1 MKILMVSSE
10 CVPYAKSGGLAD
22 VVAALSRQ
30 LNFSGHD
37 VRIIIPGYSFLDLK
51 KSKTV
56 IDKLNIGMG
65 FRKEVIKITQKIL
78 PESKVKVYF
87 AEHPLFAERIGIYG
101 DHGSHA
107 YRDNHYRFSLLSAAA
122 FSMSKTLDWIPD
134 IIHSHDWPAGLVSSY
149 LEENKKNG
157 SFKNTESVFTIHNT
171 GYQGNFSKHDIHST
185 GLPWDAI
192 SKNKARYIDEIN
204 FLRAGIE
211 NSKAVTTVSPSYAEE
226 IKVEGFGHGLEK
238 LLISKNDSFCGIL
251 NGVDYS
257 EWDPEQDTLLELNFS
272 AKKLANKWK
281 LKETLQKKSELKID
295 PDTALIGMVG
305 RLVDQKG
312 FAELCTTNTENP
324 GAIRQIC
331 ENKNVQLVILGTGE
345 KWIEDE
351 LATLDKELPN
361 LKVYLEFDNKLAHL
375 IEAGS
380 DFFLMPSKYEPC
392 GLNQVY
398 SLKYGSIPIVRA
410 TGGLKDT
417 VVDYFNDPENSTG
430 FHIPEM
436 SSKSIVNIVTS
447 VLALWNDNKKNINSI
462 RQRGMAK
469 EFLWKKYAKEYETLY
484 TKCLLGLKD

>member
-1 MKILMVSSE
+1 MVSSE

-30 LNFSGHD
+30 LNSSGHD
-37 VRIIIPGYSFLDLK
+37 VRILLPGYSFLDSQ
-51 KSKTV
+51 KSSTA
-56 IDKLNIGMG
+56 IEKLSVEMG
-65 FRKEVIKITQKIL
+65 FKEESLKITKKIL

-87 AEHPLFAERIGIYG
+87 AEHPLFTERTGIYG
-101 DHGSHA
+101 EHGSHA

-122 FSMSKTLDWIPD
+122 FSMSIKLDWIPD
-134 IIHSHDWPAGLVSSY
+134 IMHSHDWPAGLVSSY
-149 LEENKKNG
+149 LKENKKNG

-185 GLPWDAI
+185 GLTWEAV
-192 SKNKARYIDEIN
+192 SKNKAHYIDEIN

-226 IKVEGFGHGLEK
+226 IKVKGFGHGLEK
-238 LLISKNDSFCGIL
+238 LLVSKKDSFCGIL

-257 EWDPEQDTLLELNFS
+257 EWDPERDKLLELNFS
-272 AKKLANKWK
+272 AKKLGNKWK
-281 LKETLQKKSELKID
+281 LKEKLQKKASLPTN

-312 FAELCTTNTENP
+312 FAELCTTNKGNP

-331 ENKNVQLVILGTGE
+331 ENKDVQLVILGTGE

-351 LATLDKELPN
+351 LSKLDKELPN
-361 LKVYLEFDNKLAHL
+361 LKVYLEFDNTLAHL

-417 VVDYFNDPENSTG
+417 VIDYFDDKELGTG

-436 SSKSIVNIVTS
+436 SSVSIVNTVKS
-447 VLALWNDNKKNINSI
+447 VWDLWNDNKKSIEKI
-462 RQRGMAK
+462 RQRGMVM
-469 EFLWKKYAKEYETLY
+469 EFQWEKYAKEYEALY
-484 TKCLLGLKD
+484 KKCLDLDS

>member
-1 MKILMVSSE
+1 MVSSE

-30 LNFSGHD
+30 LNISGYD
-37 VRIIIPGYSFLDLK
+37 VRILIPGYSFLDLDT
-51 KSKTV
+51 SDTIINNLSV
-56 IDKLNIGMG
+56 GMG
-65 FRKEVIKITQKIL
+65 FKKETLKIKQKLL
-78 PESKVKVYF
+78 PDSNVPVYF
-87 AEHPLFAERIGIYG
+87 VEHPLFGEKKGIYG
-101 DHGSHA
+101 DNGSHA
-107 YRDNHYRFSLLSAAA
+107 YRNNHYRFSLLSAAA
-122 FSMSKTLDWIPD
+122 FSISTELNWEPD
-134 IIHSHDWPAGLVSSY
+134 IIHSHDWPAGLTASF

-157 SFKNTESVFTIHNT
+157 NFINTESVFTIHNT

-185 GLPWDAI
+185 GLPWKSL
-192 SKNKARYIDEIN
+192 SKVKAHYIDEIN

-226 IKVEGFGHGLEK
+226 IKIKGFGHGLEE
-238 LLISKNDSFCGIL
+238 LLVSKKDAFCGIL

-257 EWDPEQDTLLELNFS
+257 EWDPEKDELLELNFS
-272 AKKLANKWK
+272 AKKLSNKWK
-281 LKETLQKKSELKID
+281 LKGILQKRAGLKINK
-295 PDTALIGMVG
+295 DTALIGMVG

-312 FAELCTTNTENP
+312 FGELCASNGDST

-331 ENKNVQLVILGTGE
+331 KNKDVQLVILGTGE

-351 LATLDKELPN
+351 LLELDKDLPN
-361 LKVYLEFDNKLAHL
+361 LKVYLEFDNSLAHL

-417 VVDYFNDPENSTG
+417 VVDYFTDKKASTG

-436 SSKSIVNIVTS
+436 SSDSIVNTVKS
-447 VLALWNDNKKNINSI
+447 VLDLWREDKTSIDTI

-469 EFLWKKYAKEYETLY
+469 EFQWSEYSKEYGDLY
-484 TKCLLGLKD
+484 KSLIC

>member
-30 LNFSGHD
+30 LNVSGHD
-37 VRIIIPGYSFLDLK
+37 VRILIPGYSFLEFK
-51 KSKTV
+51 KSETV
-56 IDKLNIGMG
+56 IDKLDVAMG
-65 FRKEVIKITQKIL
+65 FKEEILQITKKTL
-78 PESKVKVYF
+78 PDSKVKVYF
-87 AEHPLFAERIGIYG
+87 TMHPLFTERTGIYG
-101 DHGSHA
+101 EHGSHA
-107 YRDNHYRFSLLSAAA
+107 YRDNHYRFSLLSATAY
-122 FSMSKTLDWIPD
+122 SLSTELNWIPD

-149 LEENKKNG
+149 LKENKKNG

-185 GLPWDAI
+185 GLPWEAI
-192 SKNKARYIDEIN
+192 SKNKAQYVDEIN

-211 NSKAVTTVSPSYAEE
+211 NGKGVTTVSPSYAEE
-226 IKVEGFGHGLEK
+226 IKVEGFGHGLEE
-238 LLISKNDSFCGIL
+238 LLVSKKDSFCGIL
-251 NGVDYS
+251 NGVDYT
-257 EWDPEQDTLLELNFS
+257 EWDPEKDKLLEFNFS
-272 AKKLANKWK
+272 AKKLENKWK
-281 LKETLQKKSELKID
+281 LKERLQKKAALPIN
-295 PDTALIGMVG
+295 PDIALIGMVG

-312 FAELCTTNTENP
+312 FAELCTTNTDNP
-324 GAIRQIC
+324 GAIREIC
-331 ENKNVQLVILGTGE
+331 KNKDVQLIILGTGE

-351 LATLDKELPN
+351 LQKLDKELPN
-361 LKVYLEFDNKLAHL
+361 LKVYLEFDNTLAHL

-436 SSKSIVNIVTS
+436 SSESIVNTV
-447 VLALWNDNKKNINSI
+447 K
-462 RQRGMAK
+462 
-469 EFLWKKYAKEYETLY
+469 
-484 TKCLLGLKD
+484 

>member
-1 MKILMVSSE
+1 MVSSE

-30 LNFSGHD
+30 LNLAGHD
-37 VRIIIPGYSFLDLK
+37 VRIIIPGYSFLDFK
-51 KSKTV
+51 KSETV
-56 IDKLNIGMG
+56 IDKLGVVMG
-65 FRKEVIKITQKIL
+65 FREEIL
-78 PESKVKVYF
+78 QINNKTLPDSKVKVYF
-87 AEHPLFAERIGIYG
+87 TIHPLFTDRTGIYG
-101 DHGSHA
+101 EHGSHA

-122 FSMSKTLDWIPD
+122 FGLAEELNWIPD

-157 SFKNTESVFTIHNT
+157 KFAGTESVFTIHNT

-185 GLPWDAI
+185 GLTWGAI

-226 IKVEGFGHGLEK
+226 IKIEGFGHGLEE
-238 LLISKNDSFCGIL
+238 LLLSKKDSFCGIL

-257 EWDPEQDTLLELNFS
+257 EWDPEQDKLLELNFS
-272 AKKLANKWK
+272 SKKISNKWK
-281 LKETLQKKSELKID
+281 LKEKLQKKADLRID
-295 PDTALIGMVG
+295 SGAALIAMVG

-312 FAELCTTNTENP
+312 FGELCTASGDKSE
-324 GAIRQIC
+324 AIKQIC
-331 ENKNVQLVILGTGE
+331 ENKDVQLVILGTGE

-351 LATLDKELPN
+351 LRKLDKELPN
-361 LKVYLEFDNKLAHL
+361 LKVYLEFDNTLAHL

-417 VVDYFNDPENSTG
+417 VVDFFTDKENSTG

-436 SSKSIVNIVTS
+436 NSESIVSTVNS
-447 VLALWNDNKKNINSI
+447 VLNLWRGSKESIEKI
-462 RQRGMAK
+462 RQRGMAM
-469 EFLWKKYAKEYETLY
+469 EFQWGKYAKEYETLY
-484 TKCLLGLKD
+484 KKCLNRD

>member
-30 LNFSGHD
+30 LDISGHD
-37 VRIIIPGYSFLDLK
+37 VRILIPGYSFLDLK
-51 KSKTV
+51 DSEIV
-56 IDKLNIGMG
+56 IDKLSVDMG
-65 FRKEVIKITQKIL
+65 FGKETLKICQQIL

-87 AEHPLFAERIGIYG
+87 AVHPLYTERAGIYG
-101 DHGSHA
+101 KHGSHA
-107 YRDNHYRFSLLSAAA
+107 YRDNHYRFSLLSASA
-122 FSMSKTLDWIPD
+122 FYMSKELNWIPD
-134 IIHSHDWPAGLVSSY
+134 IIHSHDWPAGLASSY

-157 SFKNTESVFTIHNT
+157 SFKSTGSVFTIHNT
-171 GYQGNFSKHDIHST
+171 GYQGNFSKHDLHST
-185 GLPWDAI
+185 GLPWKAL
-192 SKNKARYIDEIN
+192 SKEKARYIDEIN

-211 NSKAVTTVSPSYAEE
+211 NSQAVTTVSPSYAEE
-226 IKVEGFGHGLEK
+226 IKIEGFGHGLEK
-238 LLISKNDSFCGIL
+238 LLSSKKESFFGIL

-257 EWDPEQDTLLELNFS
+257 EWNPEKDKLLELNFS
-272 AKKLANKWK
+272 AKKLNNKWK
-281 LKETLQKKSELKID
+281 LKENLQKKAGLKID
-295 PDTALIGMVG
+295 SDTALIGMVG

-312 FAELCTTNTENP
+312 FGELCAVNGDSS
-324 GAIRQIC
+324 GAIRKIC
-331 ENKNVQLVILGTGE
+331 ENKEVQLVILGTGE

-351 LATLDKELPN
+351 LRELDKELQN
-361 LKVYLEFDNKLAHL
+361 LKVYLEFDNALAHL

-417 VVDYFNDPENSTG
+417 VIDHFTDKDASTG

-436 SSKSIVNIVTS
+436 SSESIVNTVKS
-447 VLALWNDNKKNINSI
+447 VLDLWREDKTSIDDI
-462 RQRGMAK
+462 RQRGMVK
-469 EFLWKKYAKEYETLY
+469 EFLWSKYAKEYEDLY
-484 TKCLLGLKD
+484 KSLIC

>member
-1 MKILMVSSE
+1 MVSSE

-30 LNFSGHD
+30 LNISGHD
-37 VRIIIPGYSFLDLK
+37 VRILLPGYSFIESEKSSTIIK
-51 KSKTV
+51 KLSVK
-56 IDKLNIGMG
+56 MG
-65 FRKEVIKITQKIL
+65 FKEETLKITQKIL

-87 AEHPLFAERIGIYG
+87 AEHPVFTKRTGIYG
-101 DHGSHA
+101 EHGSHA

-122 FSMSKTLDWIPD
+122 YSLSTELHWIPD

-171 GYQGNFSKHDIHST
+171 GYQGNFSKHDLHST
-185 GLPWDAI
+185 GLPWNAV
-192 SKNKARYIDEIN
+192 SKDKALYIDEIN

-226 IKVEGFGHGLEK
+226 IKIEGFGHGLEK
-238 LLISKNDSFCGIL
+238 LLISKDDSFCGIL

-257 EWDPEQDTLLELNFS
+257 EWDPEQDKLLELNFS
-272 AKKLANKWK
+272 AKKLGNKWK
-281 LKETLQKKSELKID
+281 LKEILQKKAGLQTN
-295 PDTALIGMVG
+295 PDSALIGMVS

-312 FAELCTTNTENP
+312 FGELCTTSSENP

-331 ENKNVQLVILGTGE
+331 ENRDVQLIILGTGE

-351 LATLDKELPN
+351 LRELDQDLQN
-361 LKVYLEFDNKLAHL
+361 LKVYLEFDNTLAHL

-398 SLKYGSIPIVRA
+398 SLKYGSVPIVRA

-417 VVDYFNDPENSTG
+417 VTDYFNDEKNSTG

-436 SSKSIVNIVTS
+436 SSESIINTVKSVLKLWGENKKSIE
-447 VLALWNDNKKNINSI
+447 KI
-462 RQRGMAK
+462 RQRGMAM
-469 EFLWKKYAKEYETLY
+469 EFQWEKYAKEYEALY
-484 TKCLLGLKD
+484 KKCLEP

>member
-1 MKILMVSSE
+1 MVSSE

-30 LNFSGHD
+30 LNVAGHD
-37 VRIIIPGYSFLDLK
+37 VRILIPGYSFLDFK
-51 KSKTV
+51 KSEII
-56 IDKLNIGMG
+56 IDKLGVVMG
-65 FRKEVIKITQKIL
+65 FREEIL
-78 PESKVKVYF
+78 QINNKTLPDSKVKVYF
-87 AEHPLFAERIGIYG
+87 TMHPLFTERTGIYG
-101 DHGSHA
+101 KHGSHA

-122 FSMSKTLDWIPD
+122 FALSEELKWIPD

-149 LEENKKNG
+149 LEENKNNG

-171 GYQGNFSKHDIHST
+171 GYQGNFSKHDLHST
-185 GLPWDAI
+185 GLPWNAV
-192 SKNKARYIDEIN
+192 SKVKALYIDEIN

-226 IKVEGFGHGLEK
+226 IKIEGFGHGLEE
-238 LLISKNDSFCGIL
+238 LLVSKKDSFCGIL

-257 EWDPEQDTLLELNFS
+257 EWDPEQDKLLDLNFS
-272 AKKLANKWK
+272 AGKLGNKWK
-281 LKETLQKKSELKID
+281 LKEKLQNKAGLELD
-295 PDTALIGMVG
+295 PDKALIGMVG

-312 FAELCTTNTENP
+312 FGELCKANGDNP

-331 ENKNVQLVILGTGE
+331 KNKDVQLIILGTGE

-351 LATLDKELPN
+351 LRKMDKELPN
-361 LKVYLEFDNKLAHL
+361 LKVYLEFDNTLAHL

-417 VVDYFNDPENSTG
+417 VIDYFEDKELGTG

-436 SSKSIVNIVTS
+436 SSISIVNTVKS
-447 VLALWNDNKKNINSI
+447 VLDLWNDNKKCIDDI
-462 RQRGMAK
+462 RQRGMAM
-469 EFLWKKYAKEYETLY
+469 EFQWEKYAKEYEALY
-484 TKCLLGLKD
+484 KKCLEP